1 MSARTTHDKLIRLR
15 DLILEERQYA
25 RNLEMENLHAAMEEK
40 EDLLNYLSV
49 VKEIAPEDKNIAS
62 EIRRENRRNA
72 YLYKSA
78 LGWIR
83 ETMEFFG
90 KKSVTSTYAADA
102 GTVPAQVNGRLL
114 SGKV

>member
-1 MSARTTHDKLIRLR
+1 MDTRSTHDKLVRLR
-15 DLILEERQYA
+15 DLIFEERDYA
-25 RNLEMENLHAAMEEK
+25 RNLEITKLELAMREK
-40 EDLLNYLSV
+40 EELVNYLTHV
-49 VKEIAPEDKNIAS
+49 TEIDPEDRPIAS

-90 KKSVTSTYAADA
+90 KRTVTSTYAADA
-102 GTVPAQVNGRLL
+102 GTIPAQINGRLL

>member
-1 MSARTTHDKLIRLR
+1 MQTITTHDKLLRLR
-15 DLILEERQYA
+15 ALILEERQHA
-25 RNLEMENLHAAMEEK
+25 RNLDMERLQSAMQEK
-40 EDLLNYLSV
+40 EDLINFLV
-49 VKEIAPEDKNIAS
+49 HIQEIDSEDQKIAS

-90 KKSVTSTYAADA
+90 KRTVTSTYAADA
-102 GTVPAQVNGRLL
+102 ETVPSQVNGRLL

>member
-1 MSARTTHDKLIRLR
+1 MTDQTHTKLIRLR
-15 DLILEERQYA
+15 DLILEERRYA
-25 RNLEMENLHAAMEEK
+25 QDLEMDRLLAAMKEK
-40 EDLLNYLSV
+40 EELINYLSV
-49 VKEIAPEDKNIAS
+49 VQELDPEDKELAA

-72 YLYKSA
+72 FLYKSA

-90 KKSVTSTYAADA
+90 KRTVTSTYAADA

>member
-1 MSARTTHDKLIRLR
+1 MTKK
-15 DLILEERQYA
+15 EE
-25 RNLEMENLHAAMEEK
+25 
-40 EDLLNYLSV
+40 LLNHLSV
-49 VKEIAPEDKNIAS
+49 VREISEKDKKIAAT
-62 EIRRENRRNA
+62 IRRENRRNA

-90 KKSVTSTYAADA
+90 RRTVTCTYAADA

>member
-1 MSARTTHDKLIRLR
+1 MPTTTTHDKLLRLR
-15 DLILEERQYA
+15 ELLLEERQHA
-25 RNLEMENLHAAMEEK
+25 RNLDLDNLQDAMKEK
-40 EDLLNYLSV
+40 EDLINFLV
-49 VKEIAPEDKNIAS
+49 HIQAIDTEDQKIAS

-83 ETMEFFG
+83 ESMEFSG
-90 KKSVTSTYAADA
+90 KKTVTSTYAPDA
-102 GTVPAQVNGRLL
+102 ATIPSQVNGRLL

>member
-1 MSARTTHDKLIRLR
+1 MTTHDKLLRLR
-15 DLILEERQYA
+15 ELIYEERQHA
-25 RNLEMENLHAAMEEK
+25 RNLDMENLQASMKEK
-40 EDLLNYLSV
+40 EDLINFLLHV
-49 VKEIAPEDKNIAS
+49 QEIASEDLEIAS

-90 KKSVTSTYAADA
+90 KKTVTSTYAADA
-102 GTVPAQVNGRLL
+102 GTVPSQIHGRLL
-114 SGKV
+114 SGKI

>member
-1 MSARTTHDKLIRLR
+1 MRNISTHDKLLRLR
-15 DLILEERQYA
+15 ALILEERQHA
-25 RNLEMENLHAAMEEK
+25 RSLDMESLQAAMQEK
-40 EDLLNYLSV
+40 EDLINFLVHLQA
-49 VKEIAPEDKNIAS
+49 IDAEDQKIAS
-62 EIRRENRRNA
+62 EIRIENRRNA

-90 KKSVTSTYAADA
+90 KKTVTSTYAADA
-102 GTVPAQVNGRLL
+102 GTVPSQVNGRLL

>member
-1 MSARTTHDKLIRLR
+1 MTTHDKLLRLR
-15 DLILEERQYA
+15 DLILEERRFA
-25 RNLEMENLHAAMEEK
+25 RNLDMDNLYSAMQEKENLIQFLAH
-40 EDLLNYLSV
+40 V
-49 VKEIAPEDKNIAS
+49 QEIDPEDQKIAS

-90 KKSVTSTYAADA
+90 KRTVTSTYAHDA
-102 GTVPAQVNGRLL
+102 GTIPSQINGRLL

>member
-1 MSARTTHDKLIRLR
+1 MQSSTTHNKLLRLHE
-15 DLILEERQYA
+15 LIFEERRHA
-25 RNLEMENLHAAMEEK
+25 RNLDMENLQASMREK
-40 EDLLNYLSV
+40 EDLINFLLHIQ
-49 VKEIAPEDKNIAS
+49 EIDPEDRTIAD

-90 KKSVTSTYAADA
+90 KNTVTSTYASDA
-102 GTVPAQVNGRLL
+102 GTIPSQVNGRLL

>member
-1 MSARTTHDKLIRLR
+1 MAGPTTRDKLLRLR
-15 DLILEERQYA
+15 DLILEERDYA
-25 RNLEMENLHAAMEEK
+25 RNLQTERLLEAMAEK
-40 EDLLNYLSV
+40 EELLNHLSV
-49 VKEIAPEDKNIAS
+49 VKDIDPEDRPLAA

-72 YLYKSA
+72 FLYKSA

-90 KKSVTSTYAADA
+90 KKTVTSTYAADA

>member
-1 MSARTTHDKLIRLR
+1 MTARTTHDKLIRLR

-25 RNLEMENLHAAMEEK
+25 RNLDMENLHAAMEEK
-40 EDLLNYLSV
+40 EDLVNFLAV
-49 VKEIAPEDKNIAS
+49 VKDIDPEDQQIAS
-62 EIRRENRRNA
+62 QIRRENRRNA

-90 KKSVTSTYAADA
+90 KRTVTSTYAADA

>member
-1 MSARTTHDKLIRLR
+1 MTTRDKLLRLR
-15 DLILEERQYA
+15 ELIFEERQHA
-25 RNLEMENLHAAMEEK
+25 RNLDMENLQASMKEK
-40 EDLLNYLSV
+40 EDLINFLLHV
-49 VKEIAPEDKNIAS
+49 QDIDREDLEIAS

-90 KKSVTSTYAADA
+90 KKTVTSTYAADA
-102 GTVPAQVNGRLL
+102 GTVPSQINGRLL
-114 SGKV
+114 SGKI

>member
-1 MSARTTHDKLIRLR
+1 MTTHDKLIRLR
-15 DLILEERQYA
+15 DLILEERQHA
-25 RNLEMENLHAAMEEK
+25 RNLDMERLQIAMQEK
-40 EDLLNYLSV
+40 EDLINYLIHVQDIDARDSH
-49 VKEIAPEDKNIAS
+49 IAS

-90 KKSVTSTYAADA
+90 KTSVTSTYAADA
-102 GTVPAQVNGRLL
+102 GAVSSQINGRLL

>member
-1 MSARTTHDKLIRLR
+1 MTTHDKLLRLR
-15 DLILEERQYA
+15 ELIYEERQHA
-25 RNLEMENLHAAMEEK
+25 RNLDMENLQAAMKEK
-40 EDLLNYLSV
+40 EDLINFLFHV
-49 VKEIAPEDKNIAS
+49 QEIDAEDLGIAS

-78 LGWIR
+78 RGWIR

-90 KKSVTSTYAADA
+90 KKTVTSTYAADA
-102 GTVPAQVNGRLL
+102 GTVPSQINGRLL

>member
-1 MSARTTHDKLIRLR
+1 MIAGTTHDKLVRLR
-15 DLILEERQYA
+15 DLIFEERQHA
-25 RNLEMENLHAAMEEK
+25 KILDMKSLDAAMQEK
-40 EDLLNYLSV
+40 EDIVNYLTF
-49 VKEIAPEDKNIAS
+49 VKEIAPEDREIAS
-62 EIRRENRRNA
+62 QIRRENRRNA
-72 YLYKSA
+72 YLFKST

-90 KKSVTSTYAADA
+90 KRTVTSTYAADA

>member
-1 MSARTTHDKLIRLR
+1 MTDQTRTKLIRLR
-15 DLILEERQYA
+15 DLILEERRYA
-25 RNLEMENLHAAMEEK
+25 QDLEMDRLLAAMKEK
-40 EDLLNYLSV
+40 EELINYLSV
-49 VKEIAPEDKNIAS
+49 VQELDPEDKELAA

-72 YLYKSA
+72 FLYKSA

-90 KKSVTSTYAADA
+90 KRTVTSTYAADA

>member
-1 MSARTTHDKLIRLR
+1 MAIESTHDKLLRLL
-15 DLILEERQYA
+15 DLIFEERNYA
-25 RNLEMENLHAAMEEK
+25 RNLEIEKLQQTVAEK
-40 EDLLNYLSV
+40 EELLNHLAV
-49 VKEIAPEDKNIAS
+49 IREITEEDKIIAS
-62 EIRRENRRNA
+62 KIRRENRRNA

-90 KKSVTSTYAADA
+90 RRTVTSTYAADA

>member
-1 MSARTTHDKLIRLR
+1 MAAMSTHDKLVRLR
-15 DLILEERQYA
+15 DIILQERQYA
-25 RNLEMENLHAAMEEK
+25 KNLEISKLQETVKEK
-40 EDLLNYLSV
+40 EDLLNYFV
-49 VKEIAPEDKNIAS
+49 HVKDINPEDREIAAQ
-62 EIRRENRRNA
+62 IRLENRRNA
-72 YLYKSA
+72 YLYRSA

-90 KKSVTSTYAADA
+90 KRSVTSTYAADA

>member
-1 MSARTTHDKLIRLR
+1 MRNITTHDKLLRLR
-15 DLILEERQYA
+15 ALILEERQHA
-25 RNLEMENLHAAMEEK
+25 RKLDMESLQAAMQEK
-40 EDLLNYLSV
+40 EDLINFLVHLQA
-49 VKEIAPEDKNIAS
+49 IDPEDQQIAS

-90 KKSVTSTYAADA
+90 KKTVTSTYAADA
-102 GTVPAQVNGRLL
+102 GTVPSQVNGRLL

>member
-1 MSARTTHDKLIRLR
+1 MRNITTHDKLLRLR
-15 DLILEERQYA
+15 ALILEERQHA
-25 RNLEMENLHAAMEEK
+25 RNLNMEGLQAAMQEK
-40 EDLLNYLSV
+40 EDLINFLV
-49 VKEIAPEDKNIAS
+49 HIQEIDAEDQKIAS

-90 KKSVTSTYAADA
+90 KKTVTSTYAADA
-102 GTVPAQVNGRLL
+102 GSVPSQVNGRLL

>member
-1 MSARTTHDKLIRLR
+1 MHTTTHDKLIRLR
-15 DLILEERQYA
+15 ALILEERQHA
-25 RNLEMENLHAAMEEK
+25 RNLDLDKLQEAMKEK
-40 EDLLNYLSV
+40 EDLINFLVHVQALDTTDQ
-49 VKEIAPEDKNIAS
+49 KIAA

-90 KKSVTSTYAADA
+90 RKTVTSTYASDA
-102 GTVPAQVNGRLL
+102 ATIPSQVNGRLL

>member
-1 MSARTTHDKLIRLR
+1 MGTMTTHEKLLRLR
-15 DLILEERQYA
+15 ALILEERQHA
-25 RNLEMENLHAAMEEK
+25 RNLDMDSLQAAMQEK
-40 EDLLNYLSV
+40 EDLINFLVHLR
-49 VKEIAPEDKNIAS
+49 EIDIDDQQIAS

-90 KKSVTSTYAADA
+90 KKTVTSTYASDA
-102 GTVPAQVNGRLL
+102 GTVPSHVNGRLL